1 MDEKGALTLLGF
13 AQKGRMLVAGES
25 GVDVFLKKDKLQL
38 MIIASDLAAERQ
50 TSWQQKAAENEI
62 ETIIFSTKSQLGLA
76 IGMSPRS
83 VIGITDA
90 QMAQALLKKLL

>member
-1 MDEKGALTLLGF
+1 
-13 AQKGRMLVAGES
+13 MLVAGES

-62 ETIIFSTKSQLGLA
+62 DFDFSCVFCAVSFWETAGFGC
-76 IGMSPRS
+76 GF
-83 VIGITDA
+83 
-90 QMAQALLKKLL
+90 

>member
-50 TSWQQKAAENEI
+50 TSWQQKAAEI